1 MSRYQ
6 LLQNIK
12 KINPSSLL
20 QNPSSS
26 TTTETTDSSIYLNSF
41 ITKDQS
47 TAQILRLTV
56 LLSDCSNSKR
66 FIRKTLLCG
75 GDRGGRGGG
84 DRGGRGGGDRG
95 GRGGGDR
102 GGRGGGD
109 RGGRGGGDRG
119 GRGGGD
125 RGGYGGGDRGG
136 RGGGDR
142 GGGRGRGRGGPVVI
156 FRDPNHAAE
165 APDAKVTKMEDEYHK
180 SLSGIDALS
189 QMSLNQR
196 YPARPGYGTNGRQ
209 VELYS
214 NSFSLNTNSNLVLN
228 RYMIDIT
235 PNMDSMK
242 KKRIQVF
249 RLILE
254 LPELANIPIATD
266 YASML
271 ITPKKLPFKDER
283 VFSIPWRKDGK
294 DEPLSDAQVY
304 QVRIGT
310 PTSFN
315 ISDFVQFLSKSSA
328 TGVSD
333 VHKEEAIQV
342 MNALMGFYA
351 KTDKGIVS
359 IADNRHFSTARKG
372 NEHNFTTLNMGL
384 EALRGFYQSVRP
396 ATGRLLLNVNVTHSV
411 FLEPASLVN
420 LFQRLGYGHSVVD
433 KIKKKIVEVIHLG
446 EEKSKAGTTI
456 PREKSIW
463 DLARPTDGKNNDHP
477 PQVARYGAGPKDV
490 KFYLSVEPP
499 STKGDPQPKS
509 GSKKQASKASRYIS
523 VYDYF
528 KTTYP
533 KFNLN
538 PDFPVVN
545 VGNNDKPSYLPAE
558 VCIIKPGQ
566 VVKKALLGDQ
576 TRMMLDFANRRPEPN
591 AMSIITS
598 GKQFL
603 GLNAKDN
610 PLLAQFGVQVGN
622 SLITVQGRVLLPP
635 TINYKNQ
642 QHRAMTVTPRDGS
655 WNMRDTR
662 FHTCGNLGPWT
673 YLIIEST
680 ARGGRLDHQV
690 AAQAFDKFRRQ
701 LGSAGIGVDGYLGT
715 PAPPIKHI
723 EGNEAAT
730 SDAVAN
736 VFQRLSTSKS
746 LKKPRFLLC
755 ILPVN
760 DVMLYNTIKRFGD
773 TKAGIHTVCVQYSKF
788 TKADPQYFG
797 NVALKFNLK
806 AGGINQTIDKLGIIN
821 EGKTMVVGIDV
832 THPNPGAKEGT
843 PSVAAMVSSND
854 KLLGQWS
861 GICRLQSKAGKEMV
875 TDLEMMFT
883 NQLKIWVKK
892 NKAGPENILVYR
904 DGVSEGQYDT
914 VLTDELPKL
923 RNACRKLYPADY
935 TKKGLPKISI
945 IICGKRHHTRF
956 YPKDTNSADSKS
968 NCPAGTIV
976 DRGVTESRNWDFFL
990 QPHQCLMGTARPC
1003 HYFVI
1008 LDEIFKSQKAKPPHK
1023 TSADALEE
1031 LTHNMCHL
1039 FGRATKAVSLCP
1051 PAYYADL
1058 LCTRMRSYLA
1068 DYFDP
1073 QSGSSTPAPGA
1084 GPAPAANAINQDRVT
1099 THRDIQDSIHIFE
1112 FPFSFYLTGCLPFSF
1127 TDLRI
1132 AAVCPYSRIFELQRL
1147 TWLNISTSFTA
1158 ALA

>member
-1 MSRYQ
+1 MSWDPAAAAR
-6 LLQNIK
+6 
-12 KINPSSLL
+12 
-20 QNPSSS
+20 
-26 TTTETTDSSIYLNSF
+26 
-41 ITKDQS
+41 
-47 TAQILRLTV
+47 
-56 LLSDCSNSKR
+56 
-66 FIRKTLLCG
+66 
-75 GDRGGRGGG
+75 GRGS
-84 DRGGRGGGDRG
+84 RG

-136 RGGGDR
+136 RGGGSRGDR
-142 GGGRGRGRGGPVVI
+142 GSGRGHGRGAPVII
-156 FRDPNHAAE
+156 FKDPNHAAE
-165 APDAKVTKMEDEYHK
+165 APDAKITKMEDEYHK
-180 SLSGIDALS
+180 SLSGIEALS
-189 QMSLNQR
+189 QMSLKQR
-196 YPARPGYGTNGRQ
+196 YPARPGYGTSGRR

-214 NSFSLNTNSNLVLN
+214 NSFSLNTNSNLALN
-228 RYMIDIT
+228 RYMVDIT
-235 PNMDSMK
+235 PNMDTTK
-242 KKRIQVF
+242 KKRTQLF
-249 RLILE
+249 RLILK
-254 LPELANIPIATD
+254 LPELASIPIATD

-271 ITPKKLPFKDER
+271 ITPKKLSFKDDG
-283 VFSIPWRKDGK
+283 VFSIPWRNEGED
-294 DEPLSDAQVY
+294 DPLPNAQVY
-304 QVRIGT
+304 QVRIGS

-315 ISDFVQFLSKSSA
+315 ISNFIQFLSKSSA

-333 VHKEEAIQV
+333 VQKEETIQV
-342 MNALMGFYA
+342 MNTLMGFYA
-351 KTDKGIVS
+351 ESDKGIVS
-359 IADNRHFSTARKG
+359 IAGKRHFSTARKG

-384 EALRGFYQSVRP
+384 EAIRGFYQSVRP

-411 FLEPASLVN
+411 FLESAPLAN

-433 KIKKKIVEVIHLG
+433 KIKRKRVEVTHLPAK
-446 EEKSKAGTTI
+446 KSKAGMTI

-463 DLARPTDGKNNDHP
+463 DLARPTDGRTEDHP

-490 KFYLSVEPP
+490 KFYISTEPL
-499 STKGDPQPKS
+499 STKSDTTPKS
-509 GSKKQASKASRYIS
+509 KSKKQASKANVYIS

-528 KTTYP
+528 KATYP

-538 PDFPVVN
+538 PSFPVIN
-545 VGNNDKPSYLPAE
+545 VGNNLEPSYLPAE

-591 AMSIITS
+591 AMSIINS

-622 SLITVQGRVLLPP
+622 SLITVQGRVLPPP

-642 QHRAMTVTPRDGS
+642 EQRAMKVTPRDGS
-655 WNMRDTR
+655 WNMRETR
-662 FHTCGNLGPWT
+662 FHTCGDLGPWT
-673 YLIIEST
+673 YMVVESNS
-680 ARGGRLDHQV
+680 RGGNLNHQIV
-690 AAQAFDKFRRQ
+690 AEVFDKFHRQ
-701 LGSAGIGVDGYLGT
+701 LISAGIRANGYMGT
-715 PAPPIKHI
+715 PAPTFKHI

-730 SDAVAN
+730 SDAVSK
-736 VFQRLSTSKS
+736 VFQMLSTSK
-746 LKKPRFLLC
+746 KFPKPRFLLC

-773 TKAGIHTVCVQYSKF
+773 TRAGIHTVCVQYSKF
-788 TKADPQYFG
+788 KKADPQYFG

-806 AGGINQTIDKLGIIN
+806 AGGINQTIDKLGIISD
-821 EGKTMVVGIDV
+821 GKTMVVGVDV
-832 THPNPGAKEGT
+832 THPSPGSKDTA

-854 KLLGQWS
+854 ELLGQWS
-861 GICRLQSKAGKEMV
+861 GICRLQSKARQEMV
-875 TDLEMMFT
+875 SDLEMMFI
-883 NQLKIWVKK
+883 NQLKVWVKR
-892 NKAGPENILVYR
+892 NKAGPDNILIYR

-914 VLTDELPKL
+914 VLTEELPKI
-923 RNACRKLYPADY
+923 RNACRKFYPADY
-935 TKKGLPKISI
+935 TKKNLPRISI

-1008 LDEIFKSQKAKPPHK
+1008 LDEIFKSQKVKNPHR

-1058 LCTRMRSYLA
+1058 LCTRMRAYLA
-1068 DYFDP
+1068 DHYDP
-1073 QSGSSTPAPGA
+1073 QSGSTTPDPGA
-1084 GPAPAANAINQDRVT
+1084 GPTPAANAVNQGRVT
-1099 THRDIQDSIHIFE
+1099 AHPDIQDSMFWI
-1112 FPFSFYLTGCLPFSF
+1112 
-1127 TDLRI
+1127 
-1132 AAVCPYSRIFELQRL
+1132 
-1147 TWLNISTSFTA
+1147 
-1158 ALA
+1158 